1 MMMDLNCDLGE
12 GAGRDA
18 ELMPWVTTVN
28 IACGGH
34 AGDEATMRTTLQ
46 LARRHGVAAGAHPG
60 FADPANFGRR
70 ERPVSAAEAA
80 ELVRDQVA
88 VLRRIAADEG
98 VEIGHV
104 KLHGALYNQVA
115 RDPGLAVAVH
125 DAVRETGV
133 PALVVPAASVQEG
146 VSRARGGLRVVAEV
160 FADRAYRADGTLAPR
175 GLPGAVIAD
184 EATAVAQ
191 VLRLAREGRV
201 RASTGE
207 DVVLRGETV
216 CLHGDGPRAD
226 VFARLLREG
235 LAAAGVEVRT
245 FMR

>member
-1 MMMDLNCDLGE
+1 MTIDLNCDLGE

-28 IACGGH
+28 IACGAH
-34 AGDEATMRTTLQ
+34 AGDEATMRATLR
-46 LARRHGVAAGAHPG
+46 LADRHGVAAGAHPG
-60 FADPANFGRR
+60 FADRADFGRR
-70 ERPVSAAEAA
+70 EWPVHAGEVAA
-80 ELVRDQVA
+80 LVRGQVA
-88 VLRRIAADEG
+88 ELRRIAAEEG
-98 VEIGHV
+98 VAVGHV

-133 PALVVPAASVQEG
+133 QALVVPAASVQEE

-160 FADRAYRADGTLAPR
+160 FADRAYRADGSLAPR
-175 GLPGAVIAD
+175 SRPGAVIAD
-184 EATAVAQ
+184 EAAVVAQ

-201 RASTGE
+201 RAITGE
-207 DVVLRGETV
+207 DVLLRGETV

-226 VFARLLREG
+226 GFARLLREA
-235 LAAAGVEVRT
+235 LAAAHVEVRA
-245 FMR
+245 FPR